1 MAAAC
6 VEPAGCRNR
15 CRDRS
20 GRPWPAI
27 TKESTMRILRPATA
41 AAALGA
47 ILLLGACFGGHTA
60 TPAPAPYTVPSV
72 PATGNPPPSPKDP
85 ASNAAPPSTV
95 APPVAPA
102 PPRYAAPPIA
112 PAPPRY
118 AAPPIAPAPPRYAAP
133 PIAPAPMIRPPAPAP
148 PRVAPPAPRPMVPP
162 PPARVPAGNDHDAD
176 NNGGPDDGDGNR

>member
-1 MAAAC
+1 
-6 VEPAGCRNR
+6 
-15 CRDRS
+15 
-20 GRPWPAI
+20 
-27 TKESTMRILRPATA
+27 MRILRPATA

-102 PPRYAAPPIA
+102 PPRYIAPP
-112 PAPPRY
+112 
-118 AAPPIAPAPPRYAAP
+118 
-133 PIAPAPMIRPPAPAP
+133 APAPMIRPPAPAP
-148 PRVAPPAPRPMVPP
+148 RRVAPPAPRPMVPP